1 MQTQIAPVT
10 AAEQLQHQLWSLVRA
25 AVERQRR
32 EHGLN
37 QSAIA
42 RRLGVP
48 RGLVCYWLARPER
61 MTLKAAARLL
71 AAIDC
76 RLDLRLVTGE
86 SEPTRAA

>member
-1 MQTQIAPVT
+1 MKTDSAPAT
-10 AAEQLQHQLWSLVRA
+10 AADLLQHRLWGLVRA
-25 AVERQRR
+25 AVGRQ
-32 EHGLN
+32 GLN

-71 AAIDC
+71 DVIDC
-76 RLDLRLVTGE
+76 RLDLRVVACE
-86 SEPTRAA
+86 SESGSAA